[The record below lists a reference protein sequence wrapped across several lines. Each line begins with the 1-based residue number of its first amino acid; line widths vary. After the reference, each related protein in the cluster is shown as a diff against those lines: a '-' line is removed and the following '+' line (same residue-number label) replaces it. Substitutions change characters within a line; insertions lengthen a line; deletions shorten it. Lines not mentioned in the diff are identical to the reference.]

1 MYLQRLILRIA
12 WYPTE
17 TFQSSYYM
25 YLYPDFE
32 IQMTLYLFKLVIIL
46 FLHLLMNK
54 RKYTTGSNER
64 AYGRQWNESNE
75 TRLIRI

>member
-46 FLHLLMNK
+46 FLHLLMINVNIPLGQMNV
-54 RKYTTGSNER
+54 RT
-64 AYGRQWNESNE
+64 AVNE
-75 TRLIRI
+75 TSLMKPG